1 MSSPKKIVLLGH
13 FGVGK
18 TSLMKR
24 FIDDSFS
31 EDYKVTLGVQ
41 IQKKE
46 VELRSGRKLPLIIW
60 DVEGNT
66 SVKNARLSYL
76 LGSNGFIYVFDATRV
91 DTFSELNEEI
101 EFLTEHYPNAK
112 IKVIGNK
119 IDLVSKQ
126 SLIDIL
132 GAKEIKFDYLT
143 SAKTGENVNDM
154 FQELAQDLT
163 R

>member
-1 MSSPKKIVLLGH
+1 MSSAKKVVLLGN

-18 TSLMKR
+18 TSLMNR

-41 IQKKE
+41 IQKKT
-46 VELRSGRKLPLIIW
+46 VRLKNGKSLPIIIW

-66 SVKNARLSYL
+66 SIKNARLSYL
-76 LGSNGFIYVFDATRV
+76 LGANGFIYIFDATRTE
-91 DTFSELNEEI
+91 TFNNLTEEI
-101 EFLTEHYPNAK
+101 KFLKESYPDAK

-132 GAKEIKFDYLT
+132 KTKNIEYDFLT
-143 SAKTGENVNDM
+143 SAKTGENVTSM
-154 FQELAQDLT
+154 FTELAQELVS
-163 R
+163 

>member
-1 MSSPKKIVLLGH
+1 MSSPKKIVLLGN

-18 TSLMKR
+18 TSLMRR
-24 FIDDSFS
+24 FIDDAFS

-41 IQKKE
+41 IQKK
-46 VELRSGRKLPLIIW
+46 VVTLKNGKSLSMIIW

-66 SVKNARLSYL
+66 TVKNVRLSYL
-76 LGSNGFIYVFDATRV
+76 LGSSGLIYVFDATRSE
-91 DTFSELNEEI
+91 TFSDLNNEI
-101 EFLTEHYPNAK
+101 VFIKESYPDSK
-112 IKVIGNK
+112 LKVIGNK

-132 GAKEIKFDYLT
+132 KSKDIEYDYLT

-154 FQELAQDLT
+154 FTKLAQELAS
-163 R
+163 